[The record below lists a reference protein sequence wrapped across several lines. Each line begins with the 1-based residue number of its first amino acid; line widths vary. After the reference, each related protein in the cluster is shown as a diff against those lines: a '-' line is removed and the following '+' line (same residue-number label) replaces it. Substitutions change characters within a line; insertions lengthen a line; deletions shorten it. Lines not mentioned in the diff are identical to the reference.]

1 MDPALD
7 ILQRVVAALKADSAV
22 SALVGSKVFDRPPHK
37 DGEPDVPSPY
47 ISLGPHDTT
56 TDENGD
62 CVDVVSVTFQV
73 DAWSWGSG
81 EAYSRSEASN
91 IASAVR
97 KALHNKTVTIV
108 SGDDVELLHRQTRM
122 LRDPDGTNH
131 AAMTF
136 EALADVS

>member
-7 ILQRVVAALKADSAV
+7 ILQRVVAVMKADAAV

-56 TDENGD
+56 TDETGD
-62 CVDVVSVTFQV
+62 CFDVVSISFQV
-73 DAWSWGSG
+73 DVWSWGNG
-81 EAYSRSEASN
+81 EAYSRAEAGH

-97 KALHNKTVTIV
+97 KALHTKYVNLV
-108 SGDDVELLHRQTRM
+108 SGDEVEVLHRQTRM

-136 EALADVS
+136 EALVDVT

>member
-7 ILQRVVAALKADSAV
+7 ILQRVVAALKADTAV

-56 TDENGD
+56 TDDLAD
-62 CVDVVSVTFQV
+62 CVDNVIVAFQV

-81 EAYSRSEASN
+81 EAYSRAEASKLAAA
-91 IASAVR
+91 IRA
-97 KALHNKTVTIV
+97 ALHLKDMTLSSGKVTRPI
-108 SGDDVELLHRQTRM
+108 HRQTRM

-131 AAMTF
+131 AAMAF
-136 EALADVS
+136 EARVSVP